1 VSQSQETLDSTLEL
15 LLDLEADGSVTA
27 PEREQLEAAATRPG
41 VAERRRELSSL
52 HQRLAASRVEAR
64 PGFREQVLAALEPAG
79 WEARHRRAW
88 KLPVAAMVVLG
99 SLAAML
105 LGRSAAE
112 DGAAVGLASAL
123 SDFLVAVAVAGGGL
137 ATASW
142 QGLHLTL
149 TDLVGASVG
158 TQIAF
163 VVLALGAN
171 AALFAGIRSVL
182 RRARAS
188 ANTRAIR

>member
-1 VSQSQETLDSTLEL
+1 MSQSQETLDSTLEL

-27 PEREQLEAAATRPG
+27 AEREQLEAAATRPA

-112 DGAAVGLASAL
+112 DGAAVGLFATL

-142 QGLHLTL
+142 QGLNLTL
-149 TDLVGASVG
+149 TDLIGSSIG

-171 AALFAGIRSVL
+171 VALVAAIRSVL
-182 RRARAS
+182 RRARAA
-188 ANTRAIR
+188 ANSRAIR